1 MTKDNNIK
9 LSKTDIEAIALSVVN
24 KMTRLKS
31 MEDWFTHVNKS
42 EASWTVFEDLDI
54 DEEAGAYG
62 ELARL
67 MTLMDIFK
75 NDEAYEKCAIIK
87 NRITEVK
94 KIIKKYNKK

>member
-9 LSKTDIEAIALSVVN
+9 LSKIDIEAIATRVVN
-24 KMTRLKS
+24 KMTRLKA
-31 MEDWFTHVNKS
+31 MEDWFNHVSKS
-42 EASWTVFEDLDI
+42 NESWTVFEDIDI
-54 DEEAGAYG
+54 DEEAAAYG

-87 NRITEVK
+87 NRMDEVN
-94 KIIKKYNKK
+94 KILKKYNK